1 MNFNFVITLMTL
13 SFLLGI
19 NVMLLINNL
28 NENKSKEIIKIN
40 LLAVIFIIIL
50 IFLIFII
57 SIIDSAI
64 KIN

>member
-1 MNFNFVITLMTL
+1 MNFNFIITLITL

-19 NVMLLINNL
+19 NVMLLVNNL

-50 IFLIFII
+50 IFII

>member
-1 MNFNFVITLMTL
+1 MTL

-40 LLAVIFIIIL
+40 ILTVIFIIIL

>member
-1 MNFNFVITLMTL
+1 MKFNFIITLITL

-19 NVMLLINNL
+19 NVMLLVNNL

>member
-1 MNFNFVITLMTL
+1 MNFNFIITLITL
-13 SFLLGI
+13 YFLLGI
-19 NVMLLINNL
+19 NVMLLVNNL

>member
-1 MNFNFVITLMTL
+1 MNFNFIITLITL
-13 SFLLGI
+13 SFLLCI
-19 NVMLLINNL
+19 NVMLLVNNL

>member
-1 MNFNFVITLMTL
+1 MNFNFIITLMIL

>member
-1 MNFNFVITLMTL
+1 MNFNFIITLMIL

-40 LLAVIFIIIL
+40 LLAVIFIMIL

-64 KIN
+64 KIH

>member
-1 MNFNFVITLMTL
+1 MNFNFIITLMIL

-19 NVMLLINNL
+19 NVMLLVNNL

>member
-1 MNFNFVITLMTL
+1 MNFNFIITLITL

-19 NVMLLINNL
+19 NVMLLVNNL

-50 IFLIFII
+50 ISLMFII